1 MIALVDNK
9 MILVINLTTEKVCEM
24 LHYDFK
30 PLLGLFFLNGL
41 DKEANPDEYVF
52 SMVFKDKLVFF
63 RILADKV
70 FSTKP

>member
-9 MILVINLTTEKVCEM
+9 MILVINLTTEKVCKM

-41 DKEANPDEYVF
+41 DKEANPDE
-52 SMVFKDKLVFF
+52 
-63 RILADKV
+63 
-70 FSTKP
+70 